1 MKKNLKT
8 KSEKI
13 TVEEIKP
20 IQERANMALAEIK
33 DILKKY
39 SVDMIAILN
48 YTKTGII
55 PSITMVD
62 PAELNKNN
70 AKENK

>member
-1 MKKNLKT
+1 MTKNLK
-8 KSEKI
+8 EKI
-13 TVEEIKP
+13 IIEEIKP
-20 IQERANMALAEIK
+20 IQERANLALSEIK

-48 YTKTGII
+48 YTKTGIM

-70 AKENK
+70 G